1 MCWSLVRSTSVGIKN
16 TNKNKSFLR
25 YLFDYCILRKIY
37 WFKIRVPRLLLFVFF
52 LPIRG
57 RHDKFFLERSMHW
70 DVEIKQWGGQKEV
83 FKWNLKRQRCT
94 FLLMEVCFWVERVCF
109 RSTFLSSWHFLFLR
123 GFFSFNSFVSYM
135 LQEKDRYVGSP
146 PGGIVGKSIRYCCI
160 PWDGMMGRCIPI
172 SNS

>member
-1 MCWSLVRSTSVGIKN
+1 MVLLWLPRSKFHNASTSDLCN
-16 TNKNKSFLR
+16 TAVLQLKLWRLIITYIQYWMYTTYKYL
-25 YLFDYCILRKIY
+25 LFDCLSATYRCNALPYGRDRIRKLY
-37 WFKIRVPRLLLFVFF
+37 RWLLCFFGFF

-109 RSTFLSSWHFLFLR
+109 RSTFLSSWH
-123 GFFSFNSFVSYM
+123 SSYF
-135 LQEKDRYVGSP
+135 
-146 PGGIVGKSIRYCCI
+146 
-160 PWDGMMGRCIPI
+160 
-172 SNS
+172 